1 MYKRQE
7 EISAVRTPTMYGKNV
22 KKTIS
27 KGKVYAQKFNQED
40 EKDNIIYLYNYEK
53 NVDGKNWSK
62 VETKTQEKN
71 IGSSYTSY
79 FDFYTE
85 FYNELENFYEQAKKT
100 DLDLALDIK
109 KGF

>member
-1 MYKRQE
+1 
-7 EISAVRTPTMYGKNV
+7 MYGKNV

-62 VETKTQEKN
+62 VEAKTKEKN
-71 IGSSYTSY
+71 V
-79 FDFYTE
+79 
-85 FYNELENFYEQAKKT
+85 QKC
-100 DLDLALDIK
+100 LDNKSLNRETLRIEWLNYKDK
-109 KGF
+109 LN